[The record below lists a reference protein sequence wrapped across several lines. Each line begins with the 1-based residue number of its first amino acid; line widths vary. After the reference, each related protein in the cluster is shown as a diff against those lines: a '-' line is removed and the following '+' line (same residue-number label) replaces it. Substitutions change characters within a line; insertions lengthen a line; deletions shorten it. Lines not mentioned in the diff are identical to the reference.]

1 MATDK
6 IDDAIFSIILQIRK
20 NNNRADVNSIH
31 KHIIKIVDFE
41 DVTKEYLDERIHT
54 LITDGKIINK
64 INRNADSYYV
74 NEKDIESIL
83 PNDSN
88 TPFIS
93 EKSFCTPVIS
103 IPDSI
108 SETPSIGHNQ
118 TPQISKKEIHSNT
131 DELRAEM
138 IALKSFV
145 VDQIYLL
152 KKRSNERETSTSDDT
167 KILISNLTDQIEFLK
182 NELRSKDTIIKLIL
196 ENCKYNNECIGKSKF
211 NNTNGNNHSE
221 GFQIPKKTSK
231 ATPTEKKNLNTFE
244 SPNRF
249 KGLEYQ
255 SKDSEEDRHDNNQDS
270 NEKSSE
276 DHHDFQRRDN
286 DDQFPNISTKNTPP
300 KRAPTT
306 VILGDSIVKNVYGNN
321 ITKSMKHKKH
331 VVVKHFSS
339 AKTDDMYHYTKPTQK
354 KSPAEIIIH
363 VGTNHLPSEEEPEEI
378 ANNIINLAKSVK
390 TEENKIAVS
399 SILPRQD
406 KHNKKGKEVN
416 AYLQEKCS
424 QNNFPFITHS
434 NTNERRHT
442 NSKGLH
448 LNNYGDKLLTRN
460 FISFI
465 ENG

>member
-74 NEKDIESIL
+74 SEKDIESIL
-83 PNDSN
+83 PNDFN

-108 SETPSIGHNQ
+108 SETPSVGHNQ
-118 TPQISKKEIHSNT
+118 SPEISKKEIHSNT

-152 KKRSNERETSTSDDT
+152 KKRSNERENSTSDDT

-182 NELRSKDTIIKLIL
+182 NELRSKDAIIKLIL

-211 NNTNGNNHSE
+211 NNTHGNNHSE
-221 GFQIPKKTSK
+221 GFEIPKKTSK
-231 ATPTEKKNLNTFE
+231 ATPTEKKNPNTFE
-244 SPNRF
+244 SSNRF
-249 KGLEYQ
+249 KGLEHQ
-255 SKDSEEDRHDNNQDS
+255 SMDSEEDRHDNNQDS

-276 DHHDFQRRDN
+276 DHHNFQRRDN
-286 DDQFPNISTKNTPP
+286 DDQFPNISTNDTPP

-306 VILGDSIVKNVYGNN
+306 VILCDSIVKNVYGNN

-331 VVVKHFSS
+331 CC
-339 AKTDDMYHYTKPTQK
+339 KTFFRCK
-354 KSPAEIIIH
+354 
-363 VGTNHLPSEEEPEEI
+363 N
-378 ANNIINLAKSVK
+378 
-390 TEENKIAVS
+390 
-399 SILPRQD
+399 
-406 KHNKKGKEVN
+406 
-416 AYLQEKCS
+416 
-424 QNNFPFITHS
+424 
-434 NTNERRHT
+434 
-442 NSKGLH
+442 
-448 LNNYGDKLLTRN
+448 
-460 FISFI
+460 
-465 ENG
+465 

>member
-108 SETPSIGHNQ
+108 SETPSIGNNQ
-118 TPQISKKEIHSNT
+118 TSQISKKEIHSNT

-152 KKRSNERETSTSDDT
+152 
-167 KILISNLTDQIEFLK
+167 ILINSIDTYLPILTD
-182 NELRSKDTIIKLIL
+182 II
-196 ENCKYNNECIGKSKF
+196 N
-211 NNTNGNNHSE
+211 
-221 GFQIPKKTSK
+221 
-231 ATPTEKKNLNTFE
+231 
-244 SPNRF
+244 
-249 KGLEYQ
+249 
-255 SKDSEEDRHDNNQDS
+255 
-270 NEKSSE
+270 
-276 DHHDFQRRDN
+276 
-286 DDQFPNISTKNTPP
+286 
-300 KRAPTT
+300 
-306 VILGDSIVKNVYGNN
+306 DSIKNGVFPDELKLAEV
-321 ITKSMKHKKH
+321 IPLFKKDDPFDKSNYRPVSFLSHMSK
-331 VVVKHFSS
+331 VF
-339 AKTDDMYHYTKPTQK
+339 
-354 KSPAEIIIH
+354 ERIIY
-363 VGTNHLPSEEEPEEI
+363 N
-378 ANNIINLAKSVK
+378 
-390 TEENKIAVS
+390 
-399 SILPRQD
+399 
-406 KHNKKGKEVN
+406 
-416 AYLQEKCS
+416 
-424 QNNFPFITHS
+424 
-434 NTNERRHT
+434 
-442 NSKGLH
+442 
-448 LNNYGDKLLTRN
+448 
-460 FISFI
+460 
-465 ENG
+465 